1 MKSALL
7 AGVFVLGTFAA
18 ASAQSTMNKTPGNA
32 QRDPSITAATHCLD
46 QATKMPRMKSQT
58 TGTAAGNPVA
68 GNPTVGDKSARSTGT
83 TSQNPAAPGGR
94 GGAVYSDLKPC

>member
-18 ASAQSTMNKTPGNA
+18 ASAQSQMNQTPPNA

-46 QATKMPRMKSQT
+46 KASNQPRMKQQT
-58 TGTAAGNPVA
+58 TGAAAGNPTA
-68 GNPTVGDKSARSTGT
+68 GDKSARSTGT
-83 TSQNPAAPGGR
+83 SSQTPAAPGGR
-94 GGAVYSDLKPC
+94 GGAMYSDLQPC